1 MESASPRP
9 RRPASWKRY
18 ANRLIARELSRL
30 TRYYDQVIQWL
41 PRPDDSGLLLES
53 LDCPARRRVDD
64 PEDFPDLSGET
75 ERRTAVL
82 INGAFNHE
90 PDVQARLEWLKA
102 RLCHTSRVLVV
113 LYNPYFRW
121 LYRLANRLGLR
132 RGDLPDTFLTRAALD
147 HLARLSGYAVV
158 WHKPRLYCPFR
169 LLGLGNLVNRLLP
182 LVPLVRWLGLVDLA
196 ALRPVMARPA
206 LGLSC
211 IIPARNERG
220 NIEEALRRF
229 PSLGCPVEILFVE
242 GHSTDGTWEE
252 IERVARLWGSRFR
265 IRALR
270 QPGSGKADAV
280 RYGFEHAA
288 EPLLV
293 ILDADLTVPPETLG
307 RFYAAWRDGLGD
319 FVNGSRLVYPIEGGA
334 MRFLNRLGN
343 VFFAKLLSWLLE
355 ARFGDSL
362 CGTKLLARHDYR
374 RIAAWRKDFGELD
387 PFGDFDLLFGASVL
401 ALDSVDVP
409 VRYRAR
415 TYGRT
420 NIRRFRH
427 GFMLARMA
435 VAGLIRIKCG
445 AGA

>member
-1 MESASPRP
+1 MESTSPRP
-9 RRPASWKRY
+9 RAAAWKRY
-18 ANRLIARELSRL
+18 TNRLIAQEISRL

-41 PRPDDSGLLLES
+41 PRPDDTGLLLENIE
-53 LDCPARRRVDD
+53 CRTRRRVERPD
-64 PEDFPDLSGET
+64 DFPDLSHET

-82 INGAFNHE
+82 INGSFNHE
-90 PDVQARLEWLKA
+90 HDIQARLEWLKP
-102 RLCHTSRVLVV
+102 RLCHTSRILAV

-121 LYRLANRLGLR
+121 LYRLANRLGIR
-132 RGDLPDTFLTRAALD
+132 KGELPDTFLTRADLD
-147 HLARLSGYAVV
+147 NLACLSGFAVV

-169 LLGLGNLVNRLLP
+169 LLGLGNLVNVLLP
-182 LVPLVRWLGLVDLA
+182 LVPFLRWFGLVDLV
-196 ALRPVMARPA
+196 ALRPVMKRPA
-206 LGLSC
+206 VGLSC
-211 IIPARNERG
+211 VIPARNERG

-229 PSLGCPVEILFVE
+229 PDLGCPVEIIFVE

-252 IERVARLWGSRFR
+252 IQRVAGHWRGRFR
-265 IRALR
+265 IRTLR
-270 QPGSGKADAV
+270 QPGKGKGDAV
-280 RYGFEHAA
+280 RFGFEHAS

-293 ILDADLTVPPETLG
+293 ILDADLTMPPELLG
-307 RFYAAWRDGLGD
+307 RFYSAWRDGLGD
-319 FVNGSRLVYPIEGGA
+319 FVNGSRLVYPMEGQA

-343 VFFAKLLSWLLE
+343 VFFAKLLSWLLD

-374 RIAAWRKDFGELD
+374 RIAAWRKDFGGLD

-415 TYGRT
+415 AYGAT

-427 GFMLARMA
+427 GFLLLRMTL
-435 VAGLIRIKCG
+435 AGLRRIKCG
-445 AGA
+445 AAA